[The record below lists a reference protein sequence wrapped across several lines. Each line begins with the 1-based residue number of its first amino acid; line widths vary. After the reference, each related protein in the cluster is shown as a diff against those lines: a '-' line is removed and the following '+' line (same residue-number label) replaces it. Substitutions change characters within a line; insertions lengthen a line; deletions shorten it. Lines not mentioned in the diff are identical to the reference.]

1 MRNYIYL
8 TLAVCGAIIWLVL
21 FEDSVAR
28 DQLAGRIVAGL
39 MFCANASIAAA
50 LWYKLKK

>member
-21 FEDSVAR
+21 FENSVTNNL
-28 DQLAGRIVAGL
+28 LAAGIL
-39 MFCANASIAAA
+39 SSLLFCVNACAAAA